1 MAQQAVQKR
10 TEAEQALS
18 YPALGAMIGG
28 FVGLLGVFLGWF
40 AHDVAVGGG
49 ETLTLV
55 VRGTA
60 DLSGQLAAMG
70 AVVAFVA
77 GGGMLLMADAK
88 INHWAAVAAA
98 SGAAFLLVFS
108 VIGLLR
114 AGAVFGDAAPL
125 AASASAARSSFGAYL
140 SALGGVIAT
149 AAAMVSVARD
159 REANDDADADAA

>member
-1 MAQQAVQKR
+1 MAQQAVRKR
-10 TEAEQALS
+10 TAEEQSLS

-40 AHDVAVGGG
+40 AHDVPVGGG
-49 ETLTLV
+49 QTLTLV

-60 DLSGQLAAMG
+60 DLSGQLATIG
-70 AVVAFVA
+70 AIVAFVA
-77 GGGMLLMADAK
+77 GGGMLLMADSN
-88 INHWAAVAAA
+88 INRWAAMAAA

-140 SALGGVIAT
+140 SALGGVVAT
-149 AAAMVSVARD
+149 AAAMVSVARG
-159 REANDDADADAA
+159 RDADEDATAP